1 MRASQEEWES
11 SKAAL
16 EAERH
21 ELQQAVDEK
30 DVKLEELTT
39 INDTLKISF
48 TEATVG
54 FYNSSLILYTNHYTF
69 LSLMI
74 IINLLQLRLFIT
86 QNILMLFLMLQNEKE
101 ELNEELE
108 SLRQQV
114 EVSTGC
120 IQELNARIETKDE
133 R

>member
-1 MRASQEEWES
+1 
-11 SKAAL
+11 
-16 EAERH
+16 
-21 ELQQAVDEK
+21 
-30 DVKLEELTT
+30 
-39 INDTLKISF
+39 
-48 TEATVG
+48 
-54 FYNSSLILYTNHYTF
+54 
-69 LSLMI
+69 MI
-74 IINLLQLRLFIT
+74 IVKLLQLRLFIT
-86 QNILMLFLMLQNEKE
+86 QNILMSFLVLQNEKE